1 MSAAPDAVGTVE
13 PAPAAEPPAA
23 ARAAGIT
30 LTGQALR
37 VVIQFG
43 SIIAL
48 ARLLLPEDYGLLAIV
63 LVVVGVGEMVRDL
76 GISTAAVQAASLSR
90 EVRDALFWT
99 TTAIGGALCLLLV
112 LGSGLLATLFDRPQ
126 LGGIACAL
134 SGVFLLNGLATMPR
148 VTLTRSMRF
157 GPLVGADVAGQAVG
171 AAVAVVLAW
180 QGAGY
185 WALVAQ
191 QLTQGAVALAVVT
204 AGAGWWPGRPRRAP
218 GVGPVLRLGGQ
229 LMGTQLVH
237 YASNN
242 VDTVTIGLRF
252 GPSELGLYN
261 RGFQLLM
268 TPLNQVRSPATTVAL
283 PVLSRLH
290 DDPERFDDYLRRAQL
305 ALGLTLVTGLAVVAG
320 AAGPLVELLLG
331 PAWTEVAPILAL
343 LAVAGGAQT
352 LAFVGFWVYV
362 SRGLGAQLFRFTMV
376 TSGLRLVCVLG
387 GSAWGVV
394 GVAAGYALAAC
405 LEWPVSL
412 WWLSRVTDFPGRSLS
427 RGALRIVA
435 CAVPAGLAALLTAS
449 VTDPLPAAL
458 AAAASLLAGA
468 AVLALA
474 PLVSRRVRADLAG
487 VLSFGRAMLRRKAP
501 RP

>member
-1 MSAAPDAVGTVE
+1 MTAAPDAVETTE
-13 PAPAAEPPAA
+13 SAPPPAA

-30 LTGQALR
+30 LGGQALR

-43 SIIAL
+43 SIVLL

-63 LVVVGVGEMVRDL
+63 LVVVGIGEMVRDL
-76 GISTAAVQAASLSR
+76 GISTAAVQAPTLSR
-90 EVRDALFWT
+90 AVRDALFWT
-99 TTAIGGALCLLLV
+99 TTAIGAALCLLLV
-112 LGSGLLATLFDRPQ
+112 LGSGLLAALFDRPQ
-126 LGGIACAL
+126 LSGIACAL
-134 SGVFLLNGLATMPR
+134 AGVFLLNGLATMPR
-148 VTLTRSMRF
+148 VLLTRDMRF
-157 GPLVGADVAGQAVG
+157 GPLVGADVAGQAAG
-171 AAVAVVLAW
+171 AAVAIVLAW

-185 WALVAQ
+185 WSLVAQ

-204 AGAGWWPGRPRRAP
+204 ARAGWWPGRPRRAP
-218 GVGPVLRLGGQ
+218 GLGPVLRLGGQ

-252 GPSELGLYN
+252 DPSALGLYN

-283 PVLSRLH
+283 PVLARLH
-290 DDPERFDDYLRRAQL
+290 DDGERFDDYLRRAQL

-320 AAGPLVELLLG
+320 SAGPLVELLLG
-331 PAWTEVAPILAL
+331 PSWTQVAPILAL

-362 SRGLGAQLFRFTMV
+362 SRGLGAALFRFTMV
-376 TSGLRLVCVLG
+376 TSALRLVCVVA
-387 GSAWGVV
+387 GSAWGVG

-412 WWLSRVTDFPGRSLS
+412 WWLSRVTDFPGRSLGQ
-427 RGALRIVA
+427 GALRIVA
-435 CAVPAGLAALLTAS
+435 CAVPAGLGALLAAS
-449 VTDPLPAAL
+449 ATGSLPVALSAL
-458 AAAASLLAGA
+458 AALLAGA

-474 PLVSRRVRADLAG
+474 PLLSRRVRADLAG
-487 VLSFGRAMLRRKAP
+487 VLAFGRAMLRRKASSS
-501 RP
+501 

>member
-1 MSAAPDAVGTVE
+1 
-13 PAPAAEPPAA
+13 
-23 ARAAGIT
+23 
-30 LTGQALR
+30 
-37 VVIQFG
+37 
-43 SIIAL
+43 
-48 ARLLLPEDYGLLAIV
+48 
-63 LVVVGVGEMVRDL
+63 
-76 GISTAAVQAASLSR
+76 
-90 EVRDALFWT
+90 
-99 TTAIGGALCLLLV
+99 
-112 LGSGLLATLFDRPQ
+112 
-126 LGGIACAL
+126 
-134 SGVFLLNGLATMPR
+134 
-148 VTLTRSMRF
+148 
-157 GPLVGADVAGQAVG
+157 VAGQAVG
-171 AAVAVVLAW
+171 AGAAIALAW
-180 QGAGY
+180 AGAGY

-191 QLTQGAVALAVVT
+191 QLTQGAVALAVV
-204 AGAGWWPGRPRRAP
+204 AAAAGWWPGPPRRAP
-218 GVGPVLRLGGQ
+218 GLGPVLRLGGQ

-252 GPSELGLYN
+252 DPTALGLYN

-305 ALGLTLVTGLAVVAG
+305 ALGLTLVTGLGVVAG

-331 PAWTEVAPILAL
+331 PSWTQVAPILAL

-412 WWLSRVTDFPGRSLS
+412 WWLSRVTDFPARSLAH
-427 RGALRIVA
+427 GALRIVG

-449 VTDPLPAAL
+449 LTGSLPVAVAVL
-458 AAAASLLAGA
+458 ASLLAGA
-468 AVLALA
+468 AVLAMA